1 MLTAE
6 VDIRRMPVWVTRK
19 TDYATRAVVAL
30 AMADDDAPL
39 KIHDIAA
46 RTRTP
51 ASFLEQI
58 LPQLRA
64 AGIVDSVRGP
74 NGGYRLKMAAE
85 EITLDRVVRLFQG
98 PIAPIGCATA
108 SGPEPCDMSI
118 GCAIRSTWEDV
129 REAIVPILEG
139 TTFADLA
146 ARSSGA
152 WLSALSPAAERGA

>member
-1 MLTAE
+1 MLTVK
-6 VDIRRMPVWVTRK
+6 VDNWRAPVWVTRK

-30 AMADDDAPL
+30 AMTDGDAPL

-64 AGIVDSVRGP
+64 AGIVHSVRGP

-85 EITLDRVVRLFQG
+85 DITLGRVVRLFQG

-108 SGPEPCDMSI
+108 SAPEPCDMSI
-118 GCAIRSTWEDV
+118 GCAIRSTWEEV
-129 REAIVPILEG
+129 REAITPILES

-146 ARSSGA
+146 RRSSGA
-152 WLSALSPAAERGA
+152 WLEAVSLPAEPRA